1 MLTQIY
7 TYFTIE
13 TIYLWLNFG
22 VIPIWLVLIFFPN
35 SKLNKIFLTSIFLPL
50 IFGLIYVYIFYQLM
64 LLNEDILDYLS
75 IYSGLDE
82 LADLFTNEL
91 FLLIFW
97 VHFLAI
103 NLFLGSWVS
112 RDSLK
117 YNMPKIF
124 SAISLILIYFT
135 GPIGLIVYW
144 ILRIFFAKK
153 ISLYD

>member
-7 TYFTIE
+7 TYFAIE

-112 RDSLK
+112 RDGVK
-117 YNMPKIF
+117 YNIPRGLVF
-124 SAISLILIYFT
+124 VPLILVYFT
-135 GPIGLIVYW
+135 GPLGIV
-144 ILRIFFAKK
+144 
-153 ISLYD
+153 LY

>member
-13 TIYLWLNFG
+13 IIYLWLNFG

-50 IFGLIYVYIFYQLM
+50 IFGLIYIYIFYQLM

-75 IYSGLDE
+75 IYFGLDE

-112 RDSLK
+112 RDALK

>member
-112 RDSLK
+112 RDALK
-117 YNMPKIF
+117 HNMPKIF

>member
-103 NLFLGSWVS
+103 NLFLGSWDS
-112 RDSLK
+112 RDALK
-117 YNMPKIF
+117 YSIPKIF

>member
-50 IFGLIYVYIFYQLM
+50 IFGLIYVYIFYKLM

-97 VHFLAI
+97 IHFLAI

-112 RDSLK
+112 RDALK

>member
-1 MLTQIY
+1 MLTEIY
-7 TYFTIE
+7 TYFTME
-13 TIYLWLNFG
+13 TIYLWVNYG

-50 IFGLIYVYIFYQLM
+50 IFGTIYIYIFYQLM
-64 LLNEDILDYLS
+64 LLNENILDILN
-75 IYSGLDE
+75 IYSGLAG
-82 LADLFTNEL
+82 LTYLFSNEL

-124 SAISLILIYFT
+124 SAISLVLIYFM
-135 GPIGLIVYW
+135 GPVGLVVYW
-144 ILRIFFAKK
+144 LLRIFFAKK
-153 ISLYD
+153 IALYE